1 VKQEV
6 IKRDG
11 APMSNK
17 VKKIKKKEE
26 AEVLIIPEDPKTP
39 PADPS

>member
-1 VKQEV
+1 
-6 IKRDG
+6 
-11 APMSNK
+11 MSNK

-26 AEVLIIPEDPKTP
+26 AEVLTIPEDPKIP